1 MKKTRTLY
9 VQPRC
14 EEFWLDNEPI
24 LAEVSAGISKGDPTH
39 GGEDDLTRRQN
50 SWEKESHNDNLWE

>member
-9 VQPRC
+9 VQPKC

-50 SWEKESHNDNLWE
+50 SWEK